1 MAQLKDVKRIRT
13 SVRNLVEFV
22 LRQGDLQTGFQGPGR
37 AVAGTWGHQQ
47 VQRSRSAGYETE
59 VSIRHMVEQAD
70 LRLEIFGR
78 IDGIF
83 VEESPPVIDE
93 IKTTR
98 HELDLID
105 QDYNPLHWAQARCY
119 AYIYALQHDLTEIG
133 LQLTYYHLDT
143 RELKPFRRVL
153 SLAGLADF
161 FEELVTAYLGWVRR
175 VLAWLETRDR
185 SIEQLDFPYPAYR
198 AGQRDLAVAVYKTI
212 RANEKLFVQAPTG
225 VGKTIA
231 VLFPAV
237 KAIGLGLTSKIFY
250 LTAKTPGR
258 TVAEK
263 AIDDMR
269 TAGLQLKCIT
279 LTAKEKICFCPE
291 AINDPE
297 RCEFSRNYYGKVKA
311 ALAEAYEHEALTRS
325 LIEEIAC
332 NHGVC
337 PFEFSLDLSL
347 WADCIICDYNY
358 AFDPRVYLRRFFDDN
373 SDPYVFLID
382 EAHNLPDRAR
392 SMYSAEIEKETV
404 LNLKRSLKPHLP
416 EVTAALAE
424 INRFLLDKRRVTET
438 MAQQA
443 LVEAELP
450 EALLS
455 AIFDFVQ
462 KAEAWLSLNQPA
474 EFRQELLEFY
484 FQCITYARTADNFAA
499 YYVSYFEKIGK
510 SNVKARLFC
519 LDPAPLL
526 ELALARG
533 QATIFFS
540 ATLWPMD
547 YFQQVL
553 TGSNGQARL
562 ILPSPFPQE
571 NLSLFIHNRI
581 STRYTHRAH
590 SYEPIAAAIEAI
602 CAAQPGNYLV
612 FFPSYAYLSAVVERL
627 RERLS
632 PERLL
637 VQDRAMTEAEREA
650 FLAQFSAANTK
661 PLVGCA
667 VMGGIFGEGID
678 LVGDRLI
685 GAVVIGVGLP
695 QLGLERDLIKNYFN
709 HVQGQGFQFAYQYPG
724 LNRVMQAA
732 GRVIR
737 SEQDRG
743 IIVLIDDRFTQ
754 ARYRAL
760 FPREWRGFQV
770 VGSQADLTA
779 GLARFWKED

>member
-1 MAQLKDVKRIRT
+1 MTQLKDVKRIKT
-13 SVRNLVEFV
+13 SVRKLVEFV
-22 LRQGDLQTGFQGPGR
+22 LRRGDLQTGFQGPGR
-37 AVAGTWGHQQ
+37 AVAGTRGHQQ
-47 VQRSRSAGYETE
+47 VQKSRPDGYETE
-59 VSIRHMVEQAD
+59 VSIHHAVEKED
-70 LRLEIFGR
+70 LHLEIFGR

-83 VEESPPVIDE
+83 VDESPIVIEE

-105 QDYNPLHWAQARCY
+105 QDYNPLHWAQAQCY

-133 LQLTYYHLDT
+133 IQLTYYHLDT
-143 RELKPFRRVL
+143 RELKPLRRVL
-153 SLAGLADF
+153 DLASLADF
-161 FEELVTAYLGWVRR
+161 FEELVTTYLGWMRR

-198 AGQRDLAVAVYKTI
+198 EGQRNLAVAVYKTI

-231 VLFPAV
+231 TLFPAV
-237 KAIGLGLTSKIFY
+237 KAMGLGLTSKIFY

-258 TVAEK
+258 AVAEK

-269 TAGLQLKCIT
+269 AAGLRFKCIT

-291 AINDPE
+291 AVNDPD

-311 ALAEAYEHEALTRS
+311 ALADAYQHEAWTRS
-325 LIEEIAC
+325 LIEEIAHK
-332 NHGVC
+332 HGVC

-392 SMYSAEIEKETV
+392 SMYSTEIEQETV
-404 LNLKRSLKPHLP
+404 LNLKRTLKPHLP
-416 EVTAALAE
+416 DLTEALAE
-424 INRFLLDKRRVTET
+424 IYRVLLDKRRVTET
-438 MAQQA
+438 MGQQA
-443 LVEAELP
+443 LVEVDLP
-450 EALLS
+450 ETLLS
-455 AIFDFVQ
+455 SIFDFIQ
-462 KAEAWLSLNQPA
+462 KAEAWLSLNQSA

-484 FQCITYARTADNFAA
+484 FQCITYGRTADNFAA
-499 YYVSYFEKIGK
+499 YYVSYFEKVGK
-510 SNVKARLFC
+510 SNLKAKLFC

-553 TGSNGQARL
+553 TGSNGQAKL

-571 NLSLFIHNRI
+571 NLSLFVHNRI
-581 STRYTHRAH
+581 STRYANRAH

-602 CAAQPGNYLV
+602 CAAQPGNYLI
-612 FFPSYAYLSAVVERL
+612 FFPSYAYLNAVVERL
-627 RERLS
+627 RERF
-632 PERLL
+632 PAERLL
-637 VQDRAMTEAEREA
+637 VQDRAMTEVEREA
-650 FLAQFSAANTK
+650 FLAQFSATNTDT
-661 PLVGCA
+661 LVGCA
-667 VMGGIFGEGID
+667 VLGGIFGEGID

-695 QLGLERDLIKNYFN
+695 QLCLERDLIKNYFN
-709 HVQGQGFQFAYQYPG
+709 QVQGQGFQFAYQFPG

-743 IIVLIDDRFTQ
+743 IIVLIYERFTQ

-760 FPREWRGFQV
+760 FPREWRGFQPV
-770 VGSQADLTA
+770 SSQADLTT
-779 GLARFWKED
+779 GLARFWRND